1 MDCFAYCKINKCVI
15 TIFDSFAYYK
25 LRQRVITIYDSAVIT
40 ILDNCYYNLQQVLQF
55 TTLLQFTR
63 ENMMIAALPIA
74 CVQTAPLSSVEI
86 GEGPLLR
93 FLLRGGGSV
102 HRLPSPSIYVFSYFR
117 SITSNSRHL
126 ELFPWKVRLTGSR
139 PYFFTF

>member
-55 TTLLQFTR
+55 TTLLQLTR
-63 ENMMIAALPIA
+63 ENMMLAALPIA
-74 CVQTAPLSSVEI
+74 CVQTPPPSPQWKSEKGPFSDFYR
-86 GEGPLLR
+86 GERGLYTGYFSHPFTYFLISGQLLR
-93 FLLRGGGSV
+93 TPDISNFFPG
-102 HRLPSPSIYVFSYFR
+102 RLD
-117 SITSNSRHL
+117 
-126 ELFPWKVRLTGSR
+126 
-139 PYFFTF
+139 